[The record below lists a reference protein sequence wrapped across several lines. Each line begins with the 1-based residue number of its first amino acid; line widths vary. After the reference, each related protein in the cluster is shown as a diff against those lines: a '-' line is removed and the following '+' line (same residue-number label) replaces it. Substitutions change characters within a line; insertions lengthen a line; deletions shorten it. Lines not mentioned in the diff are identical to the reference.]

1 VCRRR
6 KFGKLDV
13 PLLFLYS
20 FDCLSVSLSLSF
32 SASPSTSCP
41 MRDISIQPSTIT
53 TSSQLP
59 TCKDI
64 YDASLR
70 AGAVLIIL
78 GLFTY
83 PRKNQK
89 KNYQIPV
96 AFFHSVACIMDHG
109 DNCKTEIDIE
119 HSIVHCS
126 ILTTMKLVARC
137 KFSKS
142 SRHMR
147 TF

>member
-32 SASPSTSCP
+32 SASASPSTSCP

-53 TSSQLP
+53 TSSQPP

-64 YDASLR
+64 SDALLR
-70 AGAVLIIL
+70 AGAVLIIQ

-83 PRKNQK
+83 PKKNQE
-89 KNYQIPV
+89 KNYQTPV

-109 DNCKTEIDIE
+109 DNCKIEIDIDIPLFHFNDYE
-119 HSIVHCS
+119 I
-126 ILTTMKLVARC
+126 
-137 KFSKS
+137 S
-142 SRHMR
+142 SQV
-147 TF
+147 